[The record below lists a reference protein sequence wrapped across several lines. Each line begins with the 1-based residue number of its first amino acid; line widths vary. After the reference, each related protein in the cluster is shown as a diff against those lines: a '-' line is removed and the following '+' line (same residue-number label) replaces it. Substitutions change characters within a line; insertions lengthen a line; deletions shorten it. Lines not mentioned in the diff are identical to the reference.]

1 MSRQTYGPLAQ
12 LGERKV
18 RNLEA
23 RGSIPLGSTTNEK
36 DTPCGCPFRLRS
48 QTLGGSNP
56 KGRKGPVDL
65 SGPSTP
71 EASAGRRICRR
82 QRREIP

>member
-23 RGSIPLGSTTNEK
+23 RGSIPLGSTK
-36 DTPCGCPFRLRS
+36 S
-48 QTLGGSNP
+48 
-56 KGRKGPVDL
+56 
-65 SGPSTP
+65 
-71 EASAGRRICRR
+71 
-82 QRREIP
+82 